1 MEMAERSEESSSG
14 SSWWGSFIDTA
25 KSKSA
30 SVLEAVKKDLDE
42 LSTAVRTE
50 ASNAGA
56 AIAGT
61 LKLDEPDSTA
71 NTVKKSLSSFLGQV
85 TEALIPNI
93 EDEDTEAVLITNNGT
108 ITLTGFQKHLAELQG
123 KDETY
128 LTEPSDDLAEKY
140 QRWLQVV
147 EQDQFTEQR
156 LAKHLTGSQI
166 LNEKYLSLVP
176 DSVPHMEFWKRY
188 LFRRALLEDALA
200 NAEKAERR
208 SKQEQNTTD
217 TVSPGVTVI
226 QTEQP
231 KKSTDD
237 KMPSKEIVT
246 PDESEP
252 SSEEQGSSIALKD
265 EIKWE
270 SEDFECDVE
279 LSEEEQAR
287 LLAEYEAEIQERE
300 KRKSLANDPKGKS
313 PKNENKSKAPAS
325 KVTPASTKGQKAA
338 PQQKATSQKA
348 TTTPKGAGNKKTGT
362 PEGKKQQPKTA
373 TDTTAKSDEK
383 LNVEKNH
390 FPKEDA
396 SSNSDESWEKEFDL
410 EEQ

>member
-1 MEMAERSEESSSG
+1 MEMAERSDESPSG
-14 SSWWGSFIDTA
+14 SSWWGSIIDSA
-25 KSKSA
+25 RNKSA

-56 AIAGT
+56 AIAGS
-61 LKLDEPDSTA
+61 LKFDEPDSTA

-85 TEALIPNI
+85 SEALIPSI
-93 EDEDTEAVLITNNGT
+93 EEEETEAVLITNSGAV
-108 ITLTGFQKHLAELQG
+108 TLTGFQKHLAELQAN
-123 KDETY
+123 DDTY

-156 LAKHLTGSQI
+156 LAKHLTSSQI
-166 LNEKYLSLVP
+166 LNDKYLSLVP

-208 SKQEQNTTD
+208 AKQEQNSAN
-217 TVSPGVTVI
+217 TVSPEVTVI

-231 KKSTDD
+231 KKCTEDEKIPEEKS
-237 KMPSKEIVT
+237 ST
-246 PDESEP
+246 PDKE
-252 SSEEQGSSIALKD
+252 D
-265 EIKWE
+265 IKWE
-270 SEDFECDVE
+270 GEDFECDVE

-300 KRKSLANDPKGKS
+300 KRKSLASELKEAKPKQNVKS
-313 PKNENKSKAPAS
+313 ESKPKAPTA
-325 KVTPASTKGQKAA
+325 KTTATPAKGQKATPQKNAA
-338 PQQKATSQKA
+338 PPKSAGGK
-348 TTTPKGAGNKKTGT
+348 KGA
-362 PEGKKQQPKTA
+362 PEGKKQQQQKTA
-373 TDTTAKSDEK
+373 TTNSSTEKTDEK
-383 LNVEKNH
+383 LNMEKNH

-396 SSNSDESWEKEFDL
+396 SSTSDESWEKEFDL

>member
-1 MEMAERSEESSSG
+1 MEMAERTEESPSG

-85 TEALIPNI
+85 SEVLIPSI
-93 EDEDTEAVLITNNGT
+93 EDDETEAVLITNNGT
-108 ITLTGFQKHLAELQG
+108 VTLTGFQKHLAELQANE
-123 KDETY
+123 DTY
-128 LTEPSDDLAEKY
+128 VTEPSDDLVEKY

-156 LAKHLTGSQI
+156 LAKHLTSSQI

-208 SKQEQNTTD
+208 AKQEQTTED
-217 TVSPGVTVI
+217 TVSPDITVI

-231 KKSTDD
+231 KKSSEIDQIPEN
-237 KMPSKEIVT
+237 KPSPESGIVLKE
-246 PDESEP
+246 D
-252 SSEEQGSSIALKD
+252 L
-265 EIKWE
+265 KWE
-270 SEDFECDVE
+270 NEEFECDVE

-300 KRKSLANDPKGKS
+300 KRKSLIEGKS
-313 PKNENKSKAPAS
+313 KSQNNKNENKSKTPAAKTS
-325 KVTPASTKGQKAA
+325 TTPAKGQKVTPQKT
-338 PQQKATSQKA
+338 TSQKA
-348 TTTPKGAGNKKTGT
+348 TVSPKTSGNKKAGT
-362 PEGKKQQPKTA
+362 PENKKQPQKAT
-373 TDTTAKSDEK
+373 TDTTSSSSDKANDK

>member
-1 MEMAERSEESSSG
+1 MEMAERSEETPSG

-61 LKLDEPDSTA
+61 LKFDEPDSTA

-93 EDEDTEAVLITNNGT
+93 EDDDTEAVMITSNGT
-108 ITLTGFQKHLAELQG
+108 VTLSGFQKHLAELQE
-123 KDETY
+123 KDDTY
-128 LTEPSDDLAEKY
+128 LSEPVDDLVEKY

-156 LAKHLTGSQI
+156 LAKHLTSSQI
-166 LNEKYLSLVP
+166 LNDKYLSLVP

-208 SKQEQNTTD
+208 AKQEHGE
-217 TVSPGVTVI
+217 TVSPDVTVI

-231 KKSTDD
+231 KKSSDD
-237 KMPSKEIVT
+237 DTTSSTTKPH
-246 PDESEP
+246 EP
-252 SSEEQGSSIALKD
+252 LVLEEEKTSPEGALKD
-265 EIKWE
+265 DIKWE
-270 SEDFECDVE
+270 GEDFECDVE

-300 KRKSLANDPKGKS
+300 KRKSLVTDPK
-313 PKNENKSKAPAS
+313 A
-325 KVTPASTKGQKAA
+325 KV
-338 PQQKATSQKA
+338 A
-348 TTTPKGAGNKKTGT
+348 TTKKEGKAKTPTPKAQPTKTPKGPSTKTVPQKAPTTAKNAGNKKTAD
-362 PEGKKQQPKTA
+362 GKKQP
-373 TDTTAKSDEK
+373 TDSTTSKSDEK
-383 LNVEKNH
+383 LNVDKNH
-390 FPKEDA
+390 FPKEDV